1 MLFTSIL
8 MMSMIAVTT
17 EQVEASNEPLV
28 MIENYFVN
36 QRSLGFDHPRMLAL
50 RERIKELT
58 DSDFQFDLNGTVRP
72 WRIDGVS

>member
-1 MLFTSIL
+1 
-8 MMSMIAVTT
+8 
-17 EQVEASNEPLV
+17 